1 MSFEVLIMVNMN
13 MIVYWNVHMAPDC
26 GTVDKLCIAMAVEGS
41 GMVCLKAGG
50 DDEWQEN
57 PQ

>member
-1 MSFEVLIMVNMN
+1 MVNMN